1 MSGSRIRKMKYVKQR
16 FNSTAV
22 PLQRSILFF
31 EAIWSWCIDVIA
43 TRPGQEPAK
52 HAARFLSAVTAE
64 DLLQAAMMADASD
77 EHLMLRRFFDT
88 RGWDPMSVGSELDL
102 FLRNLDFLFIKQH
115 AGQPPQEV
123 GCMRSGF
130 VRHACEVLSKPHV
143 CWVNGTQRVVGGPGT
158 VTTPLLEKCLSRMA
172 NWVRLTITAVSAE
185 FPRWQL
191 LRALDVFHLAKH
203 TKSKA
208 AAPAASD
215 TDLQRLA
222 TAFGVD
228 DKLLKMEFES
238 CLHIAQNVYM
248 RAGAGDNVSA
258 WATACNM
265 LHRGSTTRLKASPL
279 TRVLQIAACWR
290 GLSTSSIEQ
299 SFGKIKT
306 GTTADTRHCSEA
318 TESIEARVCCDLRGA
333 SDEFKARVFA
343 EASIIWGECWPRQRA
358 SGKQRV
364 GNFSAKRPLGEATE
378 QGFLCKRRRLVN
390 AAAASASSSSR
401 TVEDIYNH
409 AVAAGSSTWSDPL
422 ENKEINLHARHQ
434 ATKYSGEHW
443 MLPQDRVGEKEK
455 RLASAARAKNHAKA
469 ERAQDLQKSKKSV
482 FKRKVLPLAGMTV
495 YVCERLD
502 HTTKDECMKIV
513 KARKMHHRSDP
524 LDAVYFVCSSPA
536 APTGRVKLVAGMLG
550 GMLVTPSWL
559 KSGGQV
565 GLAMS
570 AESAVQSAQRRIWI
584 SDSFAALR
592 PEEAAVVR
600 HSIHCPASRWR
611 ACTKDIVVIL
621 SLMCQSNID
630 C

>member
-52 HAARFLSAVTAE
+52 HAARFLSVVTAE

-172 NWVRLTITAVSAE
+172 NWVRLTITAVSGE

-191 LRALDVFHLAKH
+191 LRTLDVFHLAKH

-222 TAFGVD
+222 TAFGID

-238 CLHIAQNVYM
+238 CLHIAQKCVH
-248 RAGAGDNVSA
+248 AGRSRGQRERLGHRMQHAPSR
-258 WATACNM
+258 
-265 LHRGSTTRLKASPL
+265 LHHPPEG
-279 TRVLQIAACWR
+279 I
-290 GLSTSSIEQ
+290 
-299 SFGKIKT
+299 
-306 GTTADTRHCSEA
+306 TADTCLANRSMLAWAQHFQH
-318 TESIEARVCCDLRGA
+318 R
-333 SDEFKARVFA
+333 A
-343 EASIIWGECWPRQRA
+343 ELWKDQNWDDCRYP
-358 SGKQRV
+358 
-364 GNFSAKRPLGEATE
+364 PL
-378 QGFLCKRRRLVN
+378 F
-390 AAAASASSSSR
+390 
-401 TVEDIYNH
+401 
-409 AVAAGSSTWSDPL
+409 
-422 ENKEINLHARHQ
+422 
-434 ATKYSGEHW
+434 
-443 MLPQDRVGEKEK
+443 
-455 RLASAARAKNHAKA
+455 
-469 ERAQDLQKSKKSV
+469 
-482 FKRKVLPLAGMTV
+482 
-495 YVCERLD
+495 
-502 HTTKDECMKIV
+502 
-513 KARKMHHRSDP
+513 
-524 LDAVYFVCSSPA
+524 
-536 APTGRVKLVAGMLG
+536 
-550 GMLVTPSWL
+550 
-559 KSGGQV
+559 
-565 GLAMS
+565 
-570 AESAVQSAQRRIWI
+570 
-584 SDSFAALR
+584 
-592 PEEAAVVR
+592 
-600 HSIHCPASRWR
+600 
-611 ACTKDIVVIL
+611 
-621 SLMCQSNID
+621 
-630 C
+630 